1 MPREEA
7 QEILRRSAGDRL
19 GRSAKRDCQAETAER
34 EAAAGAGQPQAA
46 D

>member
-7 QEILRRSAGDRL
+7 QEILSRSAGDRL
-19 GRSAKRDCQAETAER
+19 GRSAKRDCQAEIAER